1 MSRGADVR
9 SIDKIVTLADGRRLE
24 GAEIRSKNVQR
35 LNRSSA
41 ILRGSKLK
49 FFYSRK
55 LRIGIPAFV
64 MGFLA
69 CGWLNIVNKPPPV
82 VVKKVVRKKKPKL
95 TIEEIPDEEPED
107 PSGGGGAEMTARP
120 GEEMKMV
127 LVVNDSLGM
136 SAGKACSS
144 PLNENLV
151 MCLFFR
157 KPHSHKNIVSYAHR
171 FFFFFFHSRSL
182 EAAANTVTSAHGI
195 GASPAASLPRRQD
208 RGAVLPRHPR
218 GVPVLG
224 REARERAAQ
233 VGGRGAEE
241 DRAQVRRR
249 RTAGGARGG
258 GEERQAAAPS
268 GAGRGAHAGGGGVED
283 RARHRTGARDGRQRG
298 HGDAQTPVEYE

>member
-171 FFFFFFHSRSL
+171 FFFFFS
-182 EAAANTVTSAHGI
+182 I
-195 GASPAASLPRRQD
+195 QGASRR
-208 RGAVLPRHPR
+208 RRTR
-218 GVPVLG
+218 S
-224 REARERAAQ
+224 RART
-233 VGGRGAEE
+233 GS
-241 DRAQVRRR
+241 VRRR
-249 RTAGGARGG
+249 RRPFPAGKI
-258 GEERQAAAPS
+258 AAQCC
-268 GAGRGAHAGGGGVED
+268 HATLAVYQSLEGKHANVLRKWEAEGQKKIALKCD
-283 RARHRTGARDGRQRG
+283 
-298 HGDAQTPVEYE
+298 GDAQLAGLVAAAKSARLPHHLVQDAGRTQVAAGSRTVLAIGPAPEMAVNAVTGTLRLL